1 MSAPPKDKS
10 ATGPVRRDHVSLTV
24 AVTLVALAAGGIGA
38 VFWAPLVTLVG
49 R

>member
-10 ATGPVRRDHVSLTV
+10 AIGPGRRDAVSLTV
-24 AVTLVALAAGGIGA
+24 AVTLVALAAGGICA
-38 VFWAPLVTLVG
+38 VFWAPLVALVG